1 MKSLL
6 LCAAL
11 VCTSANAEIAGVVD
25 DADGATIELHK
36 EAGPCVGGALLAG
49 YRPANAVKPTIGGC
63 WKIVGKFVMVSFFD
77 ADRADIPISDVQL
90 PKKI

>member
-1 MKSLL
+1 MKYLL

-11 VCTSANAEIAGVVD
+11 TCTSANAEVAGVVN
-25 DADGATIELHK
+25 AGDGATIELHK
-36 EAGPCVGGALLAG
+36 EAGPCVGDALLAG

-77 ADRADIPISDVQL
+77 ADRSDIPISDVQL